1 MMGRTPPEAPLDS
14 PPAVPG
20 FPAGWSLGGSPWGE
34 GGDRPRAPRLP
45 WGGAERNGTFPLV
58 RESRAERAAGG
69 ALSDGLRVPRGHGN
83 RSLQAR
89 RPGLPPQQ
97 TRSPRSSPDPR
108 LFRFKRLKKQL
119 NEIFPSRLVFVE
131 ERLPQSCEDFEVFV
145 AGKLVHS
152 KKGGDGYLDGYFNES
167 KLVKVVAQ
175 IQEVLKDL

>member
-108 LFRFKRLKKQL
+108 LFR
-119 NEIFPSRLVFVE
+119 VE